1 MQKNNKSHHNPQ
13 KGDKDVISSLDLQDI
28 KIPKIPKEVIS
39 TLKSRKKH
47 MCIKREG
54 NESTPACNQASVP
67 GMVTQRSCVYGGARV
82 VLMPITDAIHLVH
95 GPLGCASCTWD
106 IRGSRSSG
114 SELYRNG
121 FSTDLQEKD
130 IVFGGEKKLLE
141 TIVELNQLF
150 KPAAIFVYA
159 TCVVGLIGDDIKSV
173 CREATEITG
182 SRVIPVQSEGFRSVN
197 KSLGHQ
203 LACDAM
209 LEYLIGT
216 EPPQKSIKTSQK
228 SIKTPQKKMDTLE
241 INIPPTN
248 TEDPPATT
256 DYLINILGEF
266 NVAGDFWAMKPLL
279 EKIGVSIQAV
289 ITGDSRVE
297 DIANAHLAHLN
308 LVQCQKSSRYL
319 ADSMEERYNIPQ
331 VRVNFFGVEETSKSL
346 RSIAEFFNDPVMMEA
361 TEKLIELETS
371 RIRDAITPYRQRL
384 TGKKVAVYVG
394 GNKAWSLIRAFEE
407 LGMEVLMTG
416 TQNGLPEDYQ
426 RIKETVRDG
435 TLIVDDANA
444 MELARLLE
452 KYQPD
457 LLVSGAKEKY
467 MSLKMGVAFCDFNH
481 DRISSFA
488 GFQGFL
494 NFAREVDRA
503 VSSPVWK
510 YTANLKQGSV
520 FNNPTKYPSKS
531 SPLIN
536 TKATAH
542 SKVSGCKKSNSKV
555 SDYKETQFKVSNYKE
570 TYCEISACKEKSNSM
585 KCKKSVKECSS
596 KTKISPEVM

>member
-1 MQKNNKSHHNPQ
+1 MQKNNKSHHNPE
-13 KGDKDVISSLDLQDI
+13 KRDENVISTVDLPEI

-39 TLKSRKKH
+39 ILKSRKNH

-141 TIVELNQLF
+141 TIIELNQLF
-150 KPAAIFVYA
+150 NSAAIFVYA
-159 TCVVGLIGDDIKSV
+159 TCVVGLIGDDLKSV

-216 EPPQKSIKTSQK
+216 EPPQNKNIKTLQK
-228 SIKTPQKKMDTLE
+228 NMETLE
-241 INIPPTN
+241 INIPPTD
-248 TEDPPATT
+248 TAEESPVKT

-266 NVAGDFWAMKPLL
+266 NVAGDFWAMNPLL

-297 DIANAHLAHLN
+297 EIANAHLAKLN

-319 ADSMEERYNIPQ
+319 ADSMEERYRIPQ

-361 TEKLIELETS
+361 TENLIELETS
-371 RIRDAITPYRQRL
+371 RIKDAITPYRQLL

-435 TLIVDDANA
+435 TLIVDDANV
-444 MELARLLE
+444 MELSKLLK

-510 YTANLKQGSV
+510 YTSDIKQSSFLKTPYKLKPKENIRSQQQYNCNG
-520 FNNPTKYPSKS
+520 KSKDKD
-531 SPLIN
+531 LI
-536 TKATAH
+536 
-542 SKVSGCKKSNSKV
+542 
-555 SDYKETQFKVSNYKE
+555 
-570 TYCEISACKEKSNSM
+570 
-585 KCKKSVKECSS
+585 KCNKSVKKCSS
-596 KTKISPEVM
+596 KTKISSEVM

>member
-1 MQKNNKSHHNPQ
+1 MQKNNKSHHNPE
-13 KGDKDVISSLDLQDI
+13 KGDEDVISSLDLPDI
-28 KIPKIPKEVIS
+28 EIPEIPKEVIS

-47 MCIKREG
+47 MCIKKEG

-141 TIVELNQLF
+141 TIIELNQLF
-150 KPAAIFVYA
+150 KPSAIFVYA
-159 TCVVGLIGDDIKSV
+159 TCVVGLIGDDLKSV

-203 LACDAM
+203 LACDAL

-216 EPPQKSIKTSQK
+216 E
-228 SIKTPQKKMDTLE
+228 TPQKKVNPPQKEGKKPLQKKRETFEKDPASEDDVLE
-241 INIPPTN
+241 SQITSQVTN
-248 TEDPPATT
+248 D
-256 DYLINILGEF
+256 ICVNILGEF
-266 NVAGDFWAMKPLL
+266 NVAGDLWAIRPLL

-289 ITGDSRVE
+289 VTGDSRVE
-297 DIANAHLAHLN
+297 EIANAHLAHLN

-319 ADSMEERYNIPQ
+319 ADSMEERYSIPQ

-346 RSIAEFFNDPVMMEA
+346 KSIAEFFNDPLMMDAAEN
-361 TEKLIELETS
+361 LIEFETN
-371 RIRDAITPYRQRL
+371 RIKDAIIPYRQRL

-510 YTANLKQGSV
+510 YTPSINGSV
-520 FNNPTKYPSKS
+520 FKNPLKYPFKSKTMFNAKS
-531 SPLIN
+531 QRESN
-536 TKATAH
+536 C
-542 SKVSGCKKSNSKV
+542 KVKS
-555 SDYKETQFKVSNYKE
+555 E
-570 TYCEISACKEKSNSM
+570 SM
-585 KCKKSVKECSS
+585 KCKKSVKECST
-596 KTKISPEVM
+596 KPKISPEVM

>member
-1 MQKNNKSHHNPQ
+1 MQKNNKSHHNPE
-13 KGDKDVISSLDLQDI
+13 KGDEDVISSLDLPDI
-28 KIPKIPKEVIS
+28 EIPEIPKEVIS

-47 MCIKREG
+47 MCIKKEG

-141 TIVELNQLF
+141 TIIELNQLF
-150 KPAAIFVYA
+150 KPSAIFVYA
-159 TCVVGLIGDDIKSV
+159 TCVVGLIGDDLKSV

-203 LACDAM
+203 LACDAL

-216 EPPQKSIKTSQK
+216 EPPQKKVNPPQK
-228 SIKTPQKKMDTLE
+228 EGMKPLQKKMETFEKILPQKMTSEDDVLESQVTSDTCV
-241 INIPPTN
+241 
-248 TEDPPATT
+248 
-256 DYLINILGEF
+256 NILGEF
-266 NVAGDFWAMKPLL
+266 NVAGDLWAIRPLL

-297 DIANAHLAHLN
+297 EIANAHLAHLN

-319 ADSMEERYNIPQ
+319 ADSMEECYSIPQ

-346 RSIAEFFNDPVMMEA
+346 ISIAEFFNDPVMMDAAEN
-361 TEKLIELETS
+361 LIELETN
-371 RIRDAITPYRQRL
+371 RIKDAITPYRQRL
-384 TGKKVAVYVG
+384 TGKQVAVYVG

-452 KYQPD
+452 KYHPD

-510 YTANLKQGSV
+510 YTPSIKGSV
-520 FNNPTKYPSKS
+520 FKNPLEYPFKSKTIFNAKS
-531 SPLIN
+531 QRESN
-536 TKATAH
+536 C
-542 SKVSGCKKSNSKV
+542 KVSLKP
-555 SDYKETQFKVSNYKE
+555 Q
-570 TYCEISACKEKSNSM
+570 
-585 KCKKSVKECSS
+585 
-596 KTKISPEVM
+596 

>member
-1 MQKNNKSHHNPQ
+1 MQKNNKSHHNP
-13 KGDKDVISSLDLQDI
+13 KIEDENVISSLDLQDI

-141 TIVELNQLF
+141 TIIELNQLF

-173 CREATEITG
+173 CREATQITG

-203 LACDAM
+203 LACDAL

-216 EPPQKSIKTSQK
+216 EAPKKSIKTSQK
-228 SIKTPQKKMDTLE
+228 SIQTPRNTMETLE
-241 INIPPTN
+241 IDSYPTY
-248 TEDPPATT
+248 TADESPATI

-297 DIANAHLAHLN
+297 EIANAHLAHLN

-319 ADSMEERYNIPQ
+319 ADSMEERFSIPQ
-331 VRVNFFGVEETSKSL
+331 IRVNFFGVEETSKSL
-346 RSIAEFFNDPVMMEA
+346 RSIAEFFKYPVMMEA

-371 RIRDAITPYRQRL
+371 RIRDAITPYRERL

-444 MELARLLE
+444 MELARLLK

-510 YTANLKQGSV
+510 YTPDIKQSSILK
-520 FNNPTKYPSKS
+520 TPSKTQ
-531 SPLIN
+531 PITN
-536 TKATAH
+536 TKSHRQFNCTVK
-542 SKVSGCKKSNSKV
+542 SK
-555 SDYKETQFKVSNYKE
+555 DL
-570 TYCEISACKEKSNSM
+570 I

>member
-1 MQKNNKSHHNPQ
+1 MHSM
-13 KGDKDVISSLDLQDI
+13 DLSNI
-28 KIPKIPKEVIS
+28 KIPEIPEEVID

-47 MCIKREG
+47 MCIKKDG
-54 NESTPACNQASVP
+54 NESTPACNQGSVP

-114 SELYRNG
+114 SKLYRNG

-141 TIVELNQLF
+141 TIIELNQLF
-150 KPAAIFVYA
+150 NPTAIFVYA
-159 TCVVGLIGDDIKSV
+159 TCVVGLIGDDLKRV

-182 SRVIPVQSEGFRSVN
+182 SRIIPVQSEGFRSVN
-197 KSLGHQ
+197 KSLGHK
-203 LACDAM
+203 LACDA
-209 LEYLIGT
+209 LLKYLIGT
-216 EPPQKSIKTSQK
+216 NPPGKGE
-228 SIKTPQKKMDTLE
+228 TPRSDTK
-241 INIPPTN
+241 
-248 TEDPPATT
+248 TT
-256 DYLINILGEF
+256 DLDFLLKEGKCHINILGEF
-266 NVAGDFWAMKPLL
+266 NVAGDYWAIKPLL
-279 EKIGVSIQAV
+279 EKIGISIQAV
-289 ITGDSRVE
+289 ITGDSQVE
-297 DIANAHLAHLN
+297 EIANAHLAHLN

-319 ADSMEERYNIPQ
+319 ADSMEELYGIPQ
-331 VRVNFFGVEETSKSL
+331 LRVNFFGIKETSKSL
-346 RSIAEFFNDPVMMEA
+346 KAIASFFNDPPMIEEVRN
-361 TEKLIELETS
+361 LIEFETN
-371 RIRDAITPYRQRL
+371 RIRDAITPFRKRL
-384 TGKKVAVYVG
+384 TGKRVAVYVG

-426 RIKETVRDG
+426 RIKETVKDG

-452 KYQPD
+452 KYEPD

-467 MSLKMGVAFCDFNH
+467 LSLKMGVAFCDFNH

-510 YTANLKQGSV
+510 YTQNIKL
-520 FNNPTKYPSKS
+520 S
-531 SPLIN
+531 SGKLRQI
-536 TKATAH
+536 
-542 SKVSGCKKSNSKV
+542 
-555 SDYKETQFKVSNYKE
+555 E
-570 TYCEISACKEKSNSM
+570 
-585 KCKKSVKECSS
+585 VKTIKTGSS
-596 KTKISPEVM
+596 KKFSKELTEIA

>member
-1 MQKNNKSHHNPQ
+1 MQKNNKSHHNS
-13 KGDKDVISSLDLQDI
+13 KIGDNNVISSLDLHDI

-82 VLMPITDAIHLVH
+82 VLMPITNAIHLVH

-141 TIVELNQLF
+141 TIIELNQLF

-173 CREATEITG
+173 CREATQITG
-182 SRVIPVQSEGFRSVN
+182 SRVIPVQSEGFRSFN

-203 LACDAM
+203 LACDA
-209 LEYLIGT
+209 LLDYLIGT
-216 EPPQKSIKTSQK
+216 EAPQKSIKTSH
-228 SIKTPQKKMDTLE
+228 TTLNTMETLE
-241 INIPPTN
+241 IDSPLTY
-248 TEDPPATT
+248 TAEEPPAN

-297 DIANAHLAHLN
+297 EIANAHLAHLN

-319 ADSMEERYNIPQ
+319 ADSMEERFNIPQ
-331 VRVNFFGVEETSKSL
+331 IRVNFFGVEETSKSL
-346 RSIAEFFNDPVMMEA
+346 RSIAEFFNDPVMIDA
-361 TEKLIELETS
+361 TENLIELEIN
-371 RIRDAITPYRQRL
+371 RIKDAITPYRERL

-444 MELARLLE
+444 MELARLLK

-503 VSSPVWK
+503 VSSPIWK
-510 YTANLKQGSV
+510 YTPDIKQSSVLK
-520 FNNPTKYPSKS
+520 TPSKTQ
-531 SPLIN
+531 PITN
-536 TKATAH
+536 TKSQRQSDCTVK
-542 SKVSGCKKSNSKV
+542 SKNL
-555 SDYKETQFKVSNYKE
+555 
-570 TYCEISACKEKSNSM
+570 I
-585 KCKKSVKECSS
+585 KCKKSVKECSIKS
-596 KTKISPEVM
+596 KISQEVI

>member
-1 MQKNNKSHHNPQ
+1 MQKNSKSHPNPEIE
-13 KGDKDVISSLDLQDI
+13 DKNVVFPRDMQDI
-28 KIPKIPKEVIS
+28 EIPKIPKEVIG

-47 MCIKREG
+47 LCIKREG
-54 NESTPACNQASVP
+54 EESTPACNQASVP

-141 TIVELNQLF
+141 TIIQLNQLF
-150 KPAAIFVYA
+150 KPGAIFVYA
-159 TCVVGLIGDDIKSV
+159 TCVVGLIGDDLKSV
-173 CREATEITG
+173 CRKASEITG

-203 LACDAM
+203 LACDAL
-209 LEYLIGT
+209 LEYLIGK
-216 EPPQKSIKTSQK
+216 EAPKKKNESQK
-228 SIKTPQKKMDTLE
+228 IDNFPADYTEESPPKT
-241 INIPPTN
+241 NHH
-248 TEDPPATT
+248 
-256 DYLINILGEF
+256 INILGEF
-266 NVAGDFWAMKPLL
+266 NVAGDCWAIKPLL
-279 EKIGVSIQAV
+279 EKIGISIQAV

-297 DIANAHLAHLN
+297 EIANAHLADLN

-319 ADSMEERYNIPQ
+319 ADSMEELYNIPQ
-331 VRVNFFGVEETSKSL
+331 LRVNFFGVEETSKSL
-346 RSIAEFFNDPVMMEA
+346 RAISSFFNDPEMIEA
-361 TEKLIELETS
+361 AENLIEFETN
-371 RIRDAITPYRQRL
+371 RIEDAIIPYRKRL
-384 TGKKVAVYVG
+384 TGKRVAVYVG

-407 LGMEVLMTG
+407 LGMEVIMTG
-416 TQNGLPEDYQ
+416 TQNGLPEDY
-426 RIKETVRDG
+426 RMIKETVRDG

-452 KYQPD
+452 KYEPD

-467 MSLKMGVAFCDFNH
+467 LSLKMGVAFCDFNH

-488 GFQGFL
+488 GFEGFL

-510 YTANLKQGSV
+510 YAPHIKLTNLNGKMKVRSIK
-520 FNNPTKYPSKS
+520 NSSSTKFSKEV
-531 SPLIN
+531 
-536 TKATAH
+536 A
-542 SKVSGCKKSNSKV
+542 KVAEDS
-555 SDYKETQFKVSNYKE
+555 
-570 TYCEISACKEKSNSM
+570 
-585 KCKKSVKECSS
+585 
-596 KTKISPEVM
+596 

>member
-1 MQKNNKSHHNPQ
+1 MQKNNKSHHNP
-13 KGDKDVISSLDLQDI
+13 KIGDKNVISSLDLQDI

-54 NESTPACNQASVP
+54 NQSTPACNQASVP

-141 TIVELNQLF
+141 TITELNQLF

-159 TCVVGLIGDDIKSV
+159 TCVVGLIGDDLKSV

-182 SRVIPVQSEGFRSVN
+182 SRIIPVQSEGFRSVN

-216 EPPQKSIKTSQK
+216 KPPQKSIQ
-228 SIKTPQKKMDTLE
+228 TPQNKMEALE
-241 INIPPTN
+241 INIPPADRVK
-248 TEDPPATT
+248 ESPAT

-289 ITGDSRVE
+289 ITGDSQVE
-297 DIANAHLAHLN
+297 EIANAHLAHLN

-319 ADSMEERYNIPQ
+319 SDSMEERFNIPQ
-331 VRVNFFGVEETSKSL
+331 IKVNFFGVEETSKSL
-346 RSIAEFFNDPVMMEA
+346 RSIAEFFNDPEMIEA
-361 TEKLIELETS
+361 TENLIEIETN
-371 RIRDAITPYRQRL
+371 RIKDAITPYRERL
-384 TGKKVAVYVG
+384 TGKRVAVYVG

-494 NFAREVDRA
+494 NFAREVDRS

-510 YTANLKQGSV
+510 YTPGINQRQYECNVK
-520 FNNPTKYPSKS
+520 SKD
-531 SPLIN
+531 LI
-536 TKATAH
+536 
-542 SKVSGCKKSNSKV
+542 
-555 SDYKETQFKVSNYKE
+555 
-570 TYCEISACKEKSNSM
+570 
-585 KCKKSVKECSS
+585 KCKKSVKECSR
-596 KTKISPEVM
+596 KPKISPEVM

>member
-1 MQKNNKSHHNPQ
+1 MLKNNKSHHNPQ
-13 KGDKDVISSLDLQDI
+13 TGDEEVISSLDLPEI
-28 KIPKIPKEVIS
+28 KIPEIPKDVIS
-39 TLKSRKKH
+39 TLKSRRKH

-141 TIVELNQLF
+141 TIIELNQLF

-159 TCVVGLIGDDIKSV
+159 TCVVGLIGDDLKSV

-209 LEYLIGT
+209 IEYLIGT
-216 EPPQKSIKTSQK
+216 EPPHK
-228 SIKTPQKKMDTLE
+228 SIKTPQKKIKTLKIDISPTDTAE
-241 INIPPTN
+241 ESPT
-248 TEDPPATT
+248 TT

-297 DIANAHLAHLN
+297 EIANAHLAHMN

-319 ADSMEERYNIPQ
+319 ADSMEERYSIPQ
-331 VRVNFFGVEETSKSL
+331 IRVNFFGVEETSKSL
-346 RSIAEFFNDPVMMEA
+346 RSIAEFFNDPTMMEA
-361 TEKLIELETS
+361 AENLIELETN
-371 RIRDAITPYRQRL
+371 RIKDAITPYRERL

-435 TLIVDDANA
+435 TIIVDDANA
-444 MELARLLE
+444 MELARLLD

-510 YTANLKQGSV
+510 YTPGIKKSSVLKNPFKSKPMVNKKSQRQYKCNLK
-520 FNNPTKYPSKS
+520 SKDV
-531 SPLIN
+531 I
-536 TKATAH
+536 
-542 SKVSGCKKSNSKV
+542 
-555 SDYKETQFKVSNYKE
+555 
-570 TYCEISACKEKSNSM
+570 
-585 KCKKSVKECSS
+585 KCKKSVKECST
-596 KTKISPEVM
+596 KPKISPEVM